1 MVAIGKQLLTEP
13 AYGKCTS
20 KTSTVL
26 LQREVL
32 TVPHFTK
39 TTVICKIC
47 VIIGSQTYALLNKS
61 LINKPELLNSNVY
74 HY

>member
-13 AYGKCTS
+13 TYGKCTS

-32 TVPHFTK
+32 TLPHFTK
-39 TTVICKIC
+39 TTVIGKIC
-47 VIIGSQTYALLNKS
+47 VILGSQTYALLNKS
-61 LINKPELLNSNVY
+61 LINKTELLNSNVY